1 MSWIE
6 TESQKSSDQVD
17 EKLQRVA
24 QTFTAAREQAAQ
36 VIVGQH
42 RIVDR
47 MLMALVLNG
56 HVLLEGFPGLA
67 KTSMVKVVAGLTGL
81 SFARVQFTPDL
92 LPSDLIGTQIYNP
105 AEHRFETKK
114 GPIFT
119 NLLLADEINRAPA
132 KVQSALLEC
141 MAERQVSIGGNS
153 FPLESPFLVLATQN
167 PIEQEGTYTLPEAQL
182 DRFLFYLKVQYGTIE
197 NEMQI
202 VEKAMA
208 SKGKEVI
215 LKPVMDKQTIH
226 ELKQLVYEVQIAQAV
241 RQYIVELVFMSR
253 QAATRS
259 KNKHLAKWIAVGASP
274 RASIALEQAARL
286 SAIMAG
292 RWYVTPQD
300 VKDVAADILRHR
312 IIKSFEA
319 EVEGVTADD
328 VVANLLQEVAI
339 P

>member
-1 MSWIE
+1 
-6 TESQKSSDQVD
+6 
-17 EKLQRVA
+17 
-24 QTFTAAREQAAQ
+24 
-36 VIVGQH
+36 
-42 RIVDR
+42 
-47 MLMALVLNG
+47 
-56 HVLLEGFPGLA
+56 
-67 KTSMVKVVAGLTGL
+67 MVKVVAGLTGL

-141 MAERQVSIGGNS
+141 MAERQVSIGGDS
-153 FPLESPFLVLATQN
+153 FPLEAPFLVLATQN

-208 SKGKEVI
+208 SKGKDVI

-226 ELKQLVYEVQIAQAV
+226 ELKQLVYEVQIAQPV

-253 QAATRS
+253 QAGTRS
-259 KNKHLAKWIAVGASP
+259 KNKQLAKWIAVGASP

-286 SAIMAG
+286 SALMAG